1 MDVPVL
7 RALAVDAGGSI
18 LILQVFA
25 RRSSEAMNDQLWSD
39 SKFSISG
46 LPSIEFVTLRQD
58 ITWHASSSGTRTI
71 LVRIS
76 TRNVL
81 GIMSPISL
89 NGYNR
94 FRVANCFTR
103 FAKRTCFVFMCVT
116 TALEVLRQRLKT
128 LSGASSALGVDVAL
142 VWARSYLGW
151 YLSLTK
157 CYLVACILACICI
170 EYASGMCFYKHTPNA
185 MV

>member
-18 LILQVFA
+18 LILQAFA
-25 RRSSEAMNDQLWSD
+25 RRSSETMNDQLWSD
-39 SKFSISG
+39 SKLSISG

-94 FRVANCFTR
+94 FCVANCFTPVIVQPTIR
-103 FAKRTCFVFMCVT
+103 SRADGAAGGCVCIDECPFILQ
-116 TALEVLRQRLKT
+116 AWCDNELVLF
-128 LSGASSALGVDVAL
+128 S
-142 VWARSYLGW
+142 W
-151 YLSLTK
+151 
-157 CYLVACILACICI
+157 
-170 EYASGMCFYKHTPNA
+170 
-185 MV
+185 